1 MQSVTE
7 AFARWDSAAALEDG
21 SGQAAAQL
29 PNGCIPAG
37 MIKKRMLVQ
46 GLTEAFMEW
55 REAAA
60 YQKEVQ
66 GKLAGCLQRWR
77 LNLLA
82 AAFDAFCDNVVKQRQ
97 AKLVRSA
104 ISEKKKKSLCR

>member
-1 MQSVTE
+1 
-7 AFARWDSAAALEDG
+7 
-21 SGQAAAQL
+21 
-29 PNGCIPAG
+29 
-37 MIKKRMLVQ
+37 
-46 GLTEAFMEW
+46 MEW

-66 GKLAGCLQRWR
+66 GKLAACLQRWR

-82 AAFDAFCDNVVKQRQ
+82 AALDAFCDNVDKQRQ

-104 ISEKKKKSLCR
+104 ALEKKQKSLRR

>member
-1 MQSVTE
+1 MV
-7 AFARWDSAAALEDG
+7 AFAWWHSAAALQDG
-21 SGQAAAQL
+21 PGQAIAQL
-29 PNGCIPAG
+29 LESCIPTG
-37 MIKKRMLVQ
+37 SIRQHMMVQ
-46 GLTEAFMEW
+46 GLTEAFLEW

-60 YQKEVQ
+60 YQREVQ

-97 AKLVRSA
+97 AKLVRSVT
-104 ISEKKKKSLCR
+104 SEKKKQSLRR